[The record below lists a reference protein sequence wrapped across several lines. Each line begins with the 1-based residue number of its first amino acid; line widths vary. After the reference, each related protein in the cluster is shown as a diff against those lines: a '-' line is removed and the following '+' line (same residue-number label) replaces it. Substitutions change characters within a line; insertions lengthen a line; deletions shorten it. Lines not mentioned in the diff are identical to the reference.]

1 MICVTTTAPI
11 HSAEKPSLPRRPSN
25 NGADANGA
33 DANGADANG
42 ADANGDN
49 VIAWSSFSDGRKDF
63 SRAAED
69 SLGVWYKSACMTGVQ
84 RGGI

>member
-11 HSAEKPSLPRRPSN
+11 HSAEKPSLPRTPSN
-25 NGADANGA
+25 
-33 DANGADANG
+33 NG

>member
-1 MICVTTTAPI
+1 MICDTTTAPI
-11 HSAEKPSLPRRPSN
+11 HSAEKPRRPGN
-25 NGADANGA
+25 
-33 DANGADANG
+33 NG

-49 VIAWSSFSDGRKDF
+49 VTAWSSFSDGRKDF